1 MAMKGKQLSFT
12 VALIVADRQK
22 GEGKLEAIVRRPP
35 LSLSYDH
42 SATSGRWKKSRQTGA
57 LHVKV

>member
-22 GEGKLEAIVRRPP
+22 GEGKLEAILRRPP
-35 LSLSYDH
+35 SHL
-42 SATSGRWKKSRQTGA
+42 ATIIQPPVADGKKVARPVHCMSR
-57 LHVKV
+57 